1 MIHVDTSAL
10 VAALTGRRTAAPLLR
25 GFISD
30 GIRLGLSTPVLYE
43 WLRGPRSQ
51 PELDIQEALVPS
63 AAAFPFGVEEAK
75 LAADM
80 YRKLKRPRGREID
93 IVIAACAVANGAA
106 LWTLNTED
114 FSDIP
119 GLTLVEPDAGQ

>member
-10 VAALTGRRTAAPLLR
+10 VAALTGRRTAAPVLR

-30 GIRLGLSTPVLYE
+30 GIRLGLSAPVLYE

-51 PELDIQEALVPS
+51 PELDLQEALFPS
-63 AAAFPFGVEEAK
+63 AAAFPFGVEEAR
-75 LAADM
+75 LAADL
-80 YRKLKRPRGREID
+80 YRTLKRPRGREID
-93 IVIAACAVANGAA
+93 IVIAACAVANGAT
-106 LWTLNTED
+106 LWTLDTED

-119 GLTLVEPDAGQ
+119 GLTLAGSDPGL